1 MLHVLILVGIVGL
14 VTGAFSA
21 RLAHQ
26 RLRSAGLDWWRY
38 QAIPLLLG
46 GVAGF
51 LAVTVTYRVSPTLRV
66 VGFPFVAAVFPDGG
80 AVLSDRS
87 SVLVLLADATFFLLL
102 PQSFLALYLGRRTKG
117 AG

>member
-1 MLHVLILVGIVGL
+1 MLHVLIFIGIVGL

-26 RLRSAGLDWWRY
+26 RIRSRGLNWWRY

-46 GVAGF
+46 GAAGF
-51 LAVTVTYRVSPTLRV
+51 VAVTVTYRVSSTLRV
-66 VGFPFVAAVFPDGG
+66 VGFPFVAAVFEDGG
-80 AVLSDRS
+80 AIHSDRS

-102 PQSFLALYLGRRTKG
+102 PQSFLALYLERRAKRVQ
-117 AG
+117 